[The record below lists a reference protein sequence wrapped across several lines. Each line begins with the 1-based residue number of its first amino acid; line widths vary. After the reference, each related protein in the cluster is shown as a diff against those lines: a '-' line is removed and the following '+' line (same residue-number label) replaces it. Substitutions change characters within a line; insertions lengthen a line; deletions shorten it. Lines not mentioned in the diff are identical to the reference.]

1 MKILE
6 KNREIIEKKY
16 EYILDKIKSYT
27 LNGSTVVRTTAN
39 GEETI
44 AVKRSEKYWYLN
56 SRLNPEYA
64 ARIYA
69 ERYNVRL
76 YGIYYIFGLSDGRH
90 VRNILKKCDETN
102 KIVVCEPDFDAF
114 CIAAAHFDIA
124 DILDDERVILYIPD
138 ITEELRGKLSEIME
152 YSKVGIMDFLIL
164 PGFDVLYKDACEA
177 YMDSIIDKM
186 QDILV
191 HKGTYMLFRRMIP
204 QHTLYHMRKMISQSN
219 HEQLRNMLKDKDIS
233 NIPAIIVSAGP
244 SLDKNVKELKK
255 AQGKALI
262 MVVDAALRTV
272 MQAGIRPDM
281 ICTIDPESPERFF
294 EGLEL
299 KDMNWS
305 CIRMSRP
312 ELLNK
317 DGEKIFYYGLFEE
330 KWNTLLNEK
339 LGYGFPDIPSGG
351 SVSSAAFMLAC
362 RLGFKKMI
370 LVGQDMAFTGGISH
384 TKGIN
389 EAFGDNDEYIK
400 SRTLMQVEGNDG
412 SILETDFQ
420 MLYYLKWFERAI
432 KLYKDE
438 FSVINATEGGAKI
451 EGTEVLPLKT
461 AIERECKGELNVY
474 ELARKVPPMFTEQ
487 QQQEL
492 LEELEK
498 IPLLIEEFR
507 CCVEE
512 SIRKQKEI
520 LAEIK
525 SGSYEVETIK
535 RKLSDVLAQN
545 EKLEQFALFDMI
557 ILYAKKEEYEVGN
570 DIYAKEDMEI
580 DELLERNLLLCEGYR
595 NAVSMFLEDFEEYVH
610 NRN

>member
-1 MKILE
+1 MEILE

-16 EYILDKIKSYT
+16 EYILDKIESHT
-27 LNGSTVVRTTAN
+27 SNGSTVVQLAAD
-39 GEETI
+39 GEETM
-44 AVKRSEKYWYLN
+44 AVKCGEKYWYLN
-56 SRLNPEYA
+56 SRLKPEYA
-64 ARIYA
+64 AGIYA
-69 ERYNVRL
+69 ERYNIRL
-76 YGIYYIFGLSDGRH
+76 YGIYFIFGLSDGRH

-102 KIVVCEPDFDAF
+102 KIVVCEPDFDVF
-114 CIAAAHFDIA
+114 CMAAAHFDIS

-138 ITEELRGKLSEIME
+138 ITVDLRGKLSGIIE
-152 YSKVGIMDFLIL
+152 YSKVGIIDFLIL
-164 PGFDVLYKDACEA
+164 PGFDILYKDACEA

-186 QDILV
+186 QDVMV
-191 HKGTYMLFRRMIP
+191 HRGTYMLFRRMIP
-204 QHTLYHMRKMISQSN
+204 QHTLYHMKKMISQSN
-219 HEQLRNMLKDKDIS
+219 HEQLRDMLKDKDIS

-272 MQAGIRPDM
+272 MQAGIRPDI
-281 ICTIDPESPERFF
+281 ICTIDPESPDRFF

-305 CIRMSRP
+305 CIRMTRP

-317 DGEKIFYYGLFEE
+317 EGEKIFYYGIFQEN
-330 KWNTLLNEK
+330 WNGLLNEK
-339 LGYGFPDIPSGG
+339 LGYDFPDIPSGG
-351 SVSSAAFMLAC
+351 SVSSAAFMLAF

-370 LVGQDMAFTGGISH
+370 LVGQDMAFTGGVSH

-389 EAFGDNDEYIK
+389 EAFGDNDEYIN

-420 MLYYLKWFERAI
+420 MWYYLKWFERAI
-432 KLYKDE
+432 KLYEND
-438 FSVINATEGGAKI
+438 FSVINATEGGARI

-474 ELARKVPPMFTEQ
+474 ELARSVPPMFTEQ
-487 QQQEL
+487 QQKEL

-498 IPLLIEEFR
+498 IPLLLEEFR

-512 SIRKQKEI
+512 CIRKQKEI

-525 SGSYEVETIK
+525 SGSCEVKTIK
-535 RKLSDVLAQN
+535 RKLSDVLTENA
-545 EKLEQFALFDMI
+545 KLEQFALFDMI
-557 ILYAKKEEYEVGN
+557 VLYAKKEEYEVGN